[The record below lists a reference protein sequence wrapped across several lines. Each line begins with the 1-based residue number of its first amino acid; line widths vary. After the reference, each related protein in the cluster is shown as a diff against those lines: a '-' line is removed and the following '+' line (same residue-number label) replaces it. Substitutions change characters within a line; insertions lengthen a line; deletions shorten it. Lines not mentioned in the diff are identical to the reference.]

1 MQPDQKEGGSLK
13 LELKEISQALDS
25 YVRPATF
32 PVAIKMVGSPGEI
45 PERARMPKR
54 DLATPMPVCQG
65 IALAR
70 RYGWVIAMGP
80 EDMLC
85 PLGALALGFLPAK
98 PKFLDGSFNIP
109 FWARSQEVRA
119 KLAQGLPRL
128 EPGKYSHLVAAPLHR
143 ADFEAQVIVVYGN
156 PAQIARLIQAIVYGT
171 GEPVLSSSIG
181 GLACGEEISRTMLT
195 DQCQFIIAGG
205 GDRAVAQTQDHE
217 AAFALPISKAEALVE
232 GLQETHKRGMRYP
245 TTSFLTYKAE
255 FPPSF
260 SELTD
265 YLKQNS

>member
-1 MQPDQKEGGSLK
+1 MQADRKEGGAPK
-13 LELKEISQALDS
+13 LELKQIGQALDS
-25 YVRPATF
+25 YVRPGTF
-32 PVAIKMVGSPGEI
+32 PVAIKMAGSPGEI
-45 PERARMPKR
+45 PEKARMPKR

-70 RYGWVIAMGP
+70 RYGWVLAMGH

-85 PLGALALGFLPAK
+85 PLGALALGFLPVK

-109 FWARSQEVRA
+109 FWASSQDVRA

-128 EPGKYSHLVAAPLHR
+128 EPGKYTHLVAAPLHR

-156 PAQIARLIQAIVYGT
+156 PAQIARLVQAIVYGT
-171 GEPVLSSSIG
+171 GEPVVSSSIG

-205 GDRAVAQTQDHE
+205 GDRTVAQTQDHE
-217 AAFALPISKAEALVE
+217 AAFALPMSKAEALVE
-232 GLQETHKRGMRYP
+232 GLEETHKRGMRYP

-265 YLKQNS
+265 YLKQDS